1 MADKLIGTKGN
12 QVPLNADLGT
22 AAFADSKEFLL
33 AKGAKLSAIDA
44 IIDAT
49 AQDIFV
55 YDTSDD
61 TDGGAWRKRVQHTSW
76 YKENLNTEIRGSRRD
91 FPAVAICVLYS
102 NPTGTEGQTPDLIIY
117 DGDDPDFP
125 MWMEFRFGISGS
137 GSANTSISAC
147 NGKIVFGR
155 TNNGILLID
164 MIIDRMT
171 IYNHVHRHRYYDIFP
186 SRLGR
191 TAQRTNLVDYSVTG
205 YSLSSEYI
213 NDVDIAVLPGETS
226 NIDESGLPVPHI
238 AVAHNSGLS
247 IMKPKSDGDDFQVV
261 DLTHS
266 WAKCFFVKF
275 TPDGRLLY
283 QNGNA
288 SSQGQLRLTS
298 YGTSRK
304 TYPTGDDA
312 VGSSD
317 EPSGVRLLGGT
328 QSYAGGTR
336 PYLFDYS
343 GGNYMAHHVKGKRY
357 ALAGGKR
364 FVQLYLE
371 ESDITSSMVTYIDQ
385 TKNTGWMPGDTKTAI
400 SDSVSGLAEGYEKIT
415 NGDFSNGTTGW
426 TAMTNASISE
436 SGGQLTVT
444 SSTSQIWNGAYQ
456 GLSNLIPGRTYVGY
470 ATIVSSTN
478 WGSIN
483 VSAGAGSANKYG
495 SYSSWNGGSSFP
507 LQARFEFTATSSTAT
522 LQIDNLN
529 TSSGTVTVVDNVE
542 LRLAEAD
549 ATVNARSPSIYG
561 TLRKTK
567 VAPGADLVGWSGF
580 EDGSNRFGANCM
592 RSLHTVD
599 YGNVNATVAIIGWQ
613 RISDMSNYSYMGSV
627 NDLTNGKLL
636 GLSINSSAAGGNV
649 GIPYLY
655 DNVNGGLNADIRV
668 DDGDWHFMVGVLDGT
683 TKKIYIDGKLR
694 ITYSGTGLNLSS
706 VNRTNFGHYSSN
718 GTLVQYSHKGEISN
732 VRFSKTI
739 PTAEQV
745 AYMYHDERPMYK
757 DNAKSTLRGDTI
769 VNITAL
775 NVDRSSDTIVVG
787 TSTQGTSAFQGLTR
801 FDDSEENVTNNI
813 SIANGLRVE
822 E

>member
-12 QVPLNADLGT
+12 QVPSNSDLGT
-22 AAFADSKEFLL
+22 AAFADTKEFLL

-91 FPAVAICVLYS
+91 FPAVAICVLYGNS
-102 NPTGTEGQTPDLIIY
+102 TPAEGQTPDMIIY

-125 MWMEFRFGISGS
+125 MWMEFRFAISGS
-137 GSANTSISAC
+137 GSTNTSISAC

-191 TAQRTNLVDYSVTG
+191 TATRTNIVDLSVTG
-205 YSLSSEYI
+205 YSLPSEYI
-213 NDVDIAVLPGETS
+213 NDVDIAVLPGKTS

-238 AVAHNSGLS
+238 AVAHNSGVS
-247 IMKPKSDGDDFQVV
+247 IMKPRSNGDDFQVV

-266 WAKCFFVKF
+266 WAKAFFVKF
-275 TPDGRLLY
+275 TSDGRLLY

-288 SSQGQLRLTS
+288 NTQGQMRLTS
-298 YGTSRK
+298 VPDS
-304 TYPTGDDA
+304 DDA
-312 VGSSD
+312 VGSGD
-317 EPSGVRLLGGT
+317 ETTGVRLLGGT

-336 PYLFDYS
+336 PYLFDYTS
-343 GGNYMAHHVKGKRY
+343 GKYMAHHVEGKRY
-357 ALAGGKR
+357 ALSGGKR

-426 TAMTNASISE
+426 TAMGNGASISE

-444 SSTSQIWNGAYQ
+444 SSTSQIWNGGYQ

-483 VSAGAGSANKYG
+483 ISAGAGSAFKYG
-495 SYSSWNGGSSFP
+495 SYSSWNGGSTFP
-507 LQARFEFTATSSTAT
+507 MQARFEFTATNTTAT

-599 YGNVNATVAIIGWQ
+599 YGNVNATIAIMGWQ
-613 RISDMSNYSYMGSV
+613 RISDMSNYSYMGSIFDSGHNRIV
-627 NDLTNGKLL
+627 
-636 GLSINSSAAGGNV
+636 GLSINSSASGGSV

-668 DDGDWHFMVGVLDGT
+668 DDGDWHFIVAVLDGT
-683 TKKIYIDGKLR
+683 SKKIYIDGKLR
-694 ITYSGTGLNLSS
+694 VTYSVTGLNLST
-706 VNRTNFGHYSSN
+706 VDQTNVGHYTSN

-757 DNAKSTLRGDTI
+757 DNAKSTLRGDSIEAVAT
-769 VNITAL
+769 L
-775 NVDRSSDTIVVG
+775 DVDRSSDTIVLG
-787 TSTQGTSAFQGLTR
+787 TPTQGGSAFQGLTR
-801 FDDSEENVTNNI
+801 VDDWIENSTSST
-813 SIANGLRVE
+813 SITNGLRVE

>member
-12 QVPLNADLGT
+12 QVPSNSDLGT
-22 AAFADSKEFLL
+22 AAFADTKEFLL

-91 FPAVAICVLYS
+91 FPAVAICVLYGNS
-102 NPTGTEGQTPDLIIY
+102 TPAEGQTPDMIIY

-125 MWMEFRFGISGS
+125 MWMEFRFAISGS
-137 GSANTSISAC
+137 GSTNTSISAC

-191 TAQRTNLVDYSVTG
+191 TATRTNIVDLSVTG
-205 YSLSSEYI
+205 YSLPSEYI
-213 NDVDIAVLPGETS
+213 NDVDIAVLPGKTS

-238 AVAHNSGLS
+238 AVAHNSGVS
-247 IMKPKSDGDDFQVV
+247 IMKPRSNGDDFQVV

-266 WAKCFFVKF
+266 WAKAFFVKF
-275 TPDGRLLY
+275 TSDGRLLY

-288 SSQGQLRLTS
+288 NTQGQMRLTS
-298 YGTSRK
+298 VPDS
-304 TYPTGDDA
+304 DDA
-312 VGSSD
+312 VGSGD
-317 EPSGVRLLGGT
+317 EITGVRLLGGT

-336 PYLFDYS
+336 PYLFDYTS
-343 GGNYMAHHVKGKRY
+343 GKYMAHHVEGKRY
-357 ALAGGKR
+357 ALSGGKR

-426 TAMTNASISE
+426 TAMGNGASISE

-444 SSTSQIWNGAYQ
+444 SSTSQIWNGGYQ
-456 GLSNLIPGRTYVGY
+456 GLSNLIPGKAYVGY

-483 VSAGAGSANKYG
+483 ISAGAGSAFKYG
-495 SYSSWNGGSSFP
+495 SYSSWNGGSTFP
-507 LQARFEFTATSSTAT
+507 MQASFEFTATNTTAT

-599 YGNVNATVAIIGWQ
+599 YGNVNATIAIMGWQ
-613 RISDMSNYSYMGSV
+613 RISDMSNYSYMGSIFDSGHNRIV
-627 NDLTNGKLL
+627 
-636 GLSINSSAAGGNV
+636 GLSINSSASGGSV

-668 DDGDWHFMVGVLDGT
+668 DDGDWHFIVAVLDGT
-683 TKKIYIDGKLR
+683 SKKIYIDGKLR
-694 ITYSGTGLNLSS
+694 VTYSVTGLNLST
-706 VNRTNFGHYSSN
+706 VDQTNVGHYTSN

-757 DNAKSTLRGDTI
+757 DNAKSTLRGDSIEAVAT
-769 VNITAL
+769 L
-775 NVDRSSDTIVVG
+775 DVDRSSDTIVLG
-787 TSTQGTSAFQGLTR
+787 TPTQGGSAFQGLTR
-801 FDDSEENVTNNI
+801 VDDWIENSTSST
-813 SIANGLRVE
+813 SITNGLRVE

>member
-12 QVPLNADLGT
+12 QVPSNADLGT
-22 AAFADSKEFLL
+22 AAFADTKEFLL

-76 YKENLNTEIRGSRRD
+76 YKENLNTESRGSRRD
-91 FPAVAICVLYS
+91 FPAVAICVLYGNS
-102 NPTGTEGQTPDLIIY
+102 TPTEGQTPDMIIY

-125 MWMEFRFGISGS
+125 MWMEFRFAISGS
-137 GSANTSISAC
+137 GSTNTSISAC

-186 SRLGR
+186 SRMGR
-191 TAQRTNLVDYSVTG
+191 TAARTNIVDQSVTG
-205 YSLSSEYI
+205 YSLPSEYI

-238 AVAHNSGLS
+238 AVAHNSGVS
-247 IMKPKSDGDDFQVV
+247 IMKPRSNGDDFQVV

-266 WAKCFFVKF
+266 WAKSFFVKF
-275 TPDGRLLY
+275 TSDGRLLY

-288 SSQGQLRLTS
+288 NSQGQMKLTS
-298 YGTSRK
+298 IPDS
-304 TYPTGDDA
+304 DDA
-312 VGSSD
+312 VGSGD
-317 EPSGVRLLGGT
+317 ETTGVRLLGGT

-336 PYLFDYS
+336 PYLFDYT
-343 GGNYMAHHVKGKRY
+343 GGKYMAHHVEGKRY

-426 TAMTNASISE
+426 LAMGNGASISE

-444 SSTSQIWNGAYQ
+444 SSTSQIWNGGYQ
-456 GLSNLIPGRTYVGY
+456 SLSNLIPGRTYVGY
-470 ATIVSSTN
+470 ADIVSSTN

-483 VSAGAGSANKYG
+483 VSAGAGSAFKYG

-507 LQARFEFTATSSTAT
+507 FQARFEFTATGTTAT

-549 ATVNARSPSIYG
+549 ATVNVRSPSIYG

-599 YGNVNATVAIIGWQ
+599 YGNVNATIAIMGWQ
-613 RISDMSNYSYMGSV
+613 RISDMSNYSYMGSIFDSGHNRIV
-627 NDLTNGKLL
+627 
-636 GLSINSSAAGGNV
+636 GLSINASSAGGAV
-649 GIPYLY
+649 GIPYFY
-655 DNVNGGLNADIRV
+655 DNVNGGLNADLRV
-668 DDGDWHFMVGVLDGT
+668 DDGDWHFIVGVLDGT

-694 ITYSGTGLNLSS
+694 VTYSVTGLNLST
-706 VNRTNFGHYSSN
+706 VDQTNVGHYSSN
-718 GTLVQYSHKGEISN
+718 GTLVQYSNKGEISN

-757 DNAKSTLRGDTI
+757 DNAKSTLRGDSISSVAT
-769 VNITAL
+769 L
-775 NVDRSSDTIVVG
+775 DVDRSSDTIVLG
-787 TSTQGTSAFQGLTR
+787 TSTTGGSAFQGLTR
-801 FDDSEENVTNNI
+801 VDDWTENSSTST
-813 SIANGLRVE
+813 SITNGLRVE